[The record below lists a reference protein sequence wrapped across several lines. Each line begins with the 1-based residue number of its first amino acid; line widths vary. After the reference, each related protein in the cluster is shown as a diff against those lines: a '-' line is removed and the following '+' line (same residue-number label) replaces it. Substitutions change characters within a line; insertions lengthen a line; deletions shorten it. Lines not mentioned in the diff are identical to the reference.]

1 MEKLKKKIVETKE
14 MSCHGAS
21 KEAEFGVYT
30 VQFSPVT

>member
-1 MEKLKKKIVETKE
+1 MEKTEKIVETKE

-21 KEAEFGVYT
+21 PKEAEFGVYT